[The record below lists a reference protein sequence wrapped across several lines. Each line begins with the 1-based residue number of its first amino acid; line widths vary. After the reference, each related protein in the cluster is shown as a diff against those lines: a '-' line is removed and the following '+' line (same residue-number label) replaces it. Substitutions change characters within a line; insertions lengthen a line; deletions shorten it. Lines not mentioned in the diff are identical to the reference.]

1 MNDALELA
9 HGRRLWATVMVMARA
24 RGTTNGQSLRD
35 GTRMAVAVWGGLSPN
50 MSQKWGSS
58 AMCCGT
64 DVRRV
69 YFSVATS
76 ATDGDE

>member
-1 MNDALELA
+1 MNDALEIAL
-9 HGRRLWATVMVMARA
+9 GRRLKALGDGDGKGKEQWPIFE
-24 RGTTNGQSLRD
+24 GWDKNGRCC
-35 GTRMAVAVWGGLSPN
+35 WGGLSPN
-50 MSQKWGSS
+50 MSQKWGIS